1 MAVVMLL
8 FYMCIIFSIIKNS
21 AGTLFNRLIKVPKI
35 LYVFLLLSVIVIFIH
50 LTCPGNA
57 VRFATE
63 TTPWLGEYLSLSL
76 FNKIDIGLTS
86 VFYIMLTRFDFMMV
100 YLFFAIIGLY
110 VYIISKNK
118 VISIVCMYPF
128 LIMSLIYLFR
138 MLDDK
143 SNLLFIDFVTKAFK
157 PEMGSAFHGLLGDG
171 ISLSVLLIFIIFLT
185 IIVSILI
192 SIIVIIKYRNKDI
205 GIQISALILIS
216 VASQFVSGNAPSS
229 IMFYPEY
236 PGRYWIIFNGI
247 LMIIIGLLIYDLLE
261 NWEFSINKLQK

>member
-1 MAVVMLL
+1 
-8 FYMCIIFSIIKNS
+8 
-21 AGTLFNRLIKVPKI
+21 
-35 LYVFLLLSVIVIFIH
+35 
-50 LTCPGNA
+50 
-57 VRFATE
+57 
-63 TTPWLGEYLSLSL
+63 
-76 FNKIDIGLTS
+76 
-86 VFYIMLTRFDFMMV
+86 
-100 YLFFAIIGLY
+100 
-110 VYIISKNK
+110 
-118 VISIVCMYPF
+118 
-128 LIMSLIYLFR
+128 
-138 MLDDK
+138 
-143 SNLLFIDFVTKAFK
+143 
-157 PEMGSAFHGLLGDG
+157 MGSAFHGLLGDG
-171 ISLSVLLIFIIFLT
+171 ISLSVLVIFIIFLT